1 MGYREFMAIRFI
13 TRKPALLIV
22 IGAVVVT
29 VALIAT
35 RDRSAPIERPE
46 RAWSVDVKQAKR
58 ETLRPTLELF
68 GSVQSPQ
75 NAQLSAGVDG
85 LVMAVNVLD
94 GQSVATG
101 DALML
106 LDDRDVRLDLQQAEA
121 DLREVQAKQRFAKIR
136 LERSREALKREEEL
150 LQLTETRQKRAQ
162 DLQADGLLSQS
173 DLDTTAENL
182 KRQQLAVNQA
192 QLTAEEVEIQLTELS
207 AQASRAR
214 ALRDQARLDLERTE
228 VRAPFDG
235 VVSDLAVSQ
244 GDRVRADDELMRLQ
258 NPAAIEVRTQIPAR
272 YAEVVTQG
280 LAAGQGMSA
289 LVQNGESSITGEL
302 TRISGQTSEASGGV
316 DSFVR
321 FSSPPRTLRLG
332 STVRVY
338 LELPAESDVIAL
350 PAEALYGRNQLYKL
364 VDSRMQMIQVERVGE
379 RARPVGGT
387 EVLVRSPKIADED
400 LIVATK
406 LSNAADGLLTQPA
419 RIESAEP
426 VVAEKLGETQQPAV
440 N

>member
-1 MGYREFMAIRFI
+1 MAIRFI
-13 TRKPALLIV
+13 TRKPAVLIIV
-22 IGAVVVT
+22 GALVAT

-35 RDRSAPIERPE
+35 RDRAAPIERPE

-94 GQSVATG
+94 GQSVAEG
-101 DALML
+101 DVLML
-106 LDDRDVRLDLQQAEA
+106 LDDRDVSLDLQQAEA

-136 LERSREALKREEEL
+136 LERSREASKREEEL

-192 QLTAEEVEIQLTELS
+192 QLTAEEVEIRLTELS

-258 NPAAIEVRTQIPAR
+258 NPAAIEVRMQIPAR
-272 YAEVVTQG
+272 YAEAVTQG
-280 LAAGQGMSA
+280 LAAGKGMSA
-289 LVQNGESSITGEL
+289 LVQTGEHSITGEL
-302 TRISGQTSEASGGV
+302 VRISGQTSEASGGV

-321 FSSPPRTLRLG
+321 FSSPPRALRLG

-338 LELPAESDVIAL
+338 LDLPAEPNVIAL

-364 VDSRMQMIQVERVGE
+364 VDNRMQMIQVERVGE

-387 EVLVRSPKIADED
+387 EVLVRSPKLADDD

-406 LSNAADGLLTQPA
+406 LSNAADGLLAQPA
-419 RIESAEP
+419 RVESAEP
-426 VVAEKLGETQQPAV
+426 IVAEKLGDEPQQAV